1 MRYDVAVIGGGPS
14 GAVAATELAAAG
26 VSTILFERNL
36 DNVKPCGGAIPL
48 GLIEEFSIPSEL
60 VEKKLSHMRARSPK
74 GRIIEMHMP
83 NGYVGMVRR
92 EKFDQYLRAEAERAG
107 AEVVE
112 GLVSTIKP
120 SGSGFVINTLN
131 NRVPPVEVLRIIG
144 ADGANSKTADQLNFP
159 PNELKVIAMQ
169 QRFKYTPAIEEFS
182 DIVEIWFDG
191 EVSPDFYGWIFP
203 KADHLAIGTGTE
215 DNRHN
220 IKTLQKRFIE
230 KIGITDKP
238 YLDEAAKIP
247 MKPRKS
253 FTAEKAILIGDAAGL
268 VTPANGEGIFFA
280 MRSGKLGAR
289 AMIEHLKTN
298 APLKNYERE
307 FRKLYAP
314 IFFGLEVLQAAYY
327 RNDRLRESF
336 VAICADDDVQ
346 QITFD
351 SYLYKKMVPARKRPL
366 PSLILCSCRLAWQPM
381 LAWSKRKFPS
391 RLRIRQKPWRIR
403 GQER

>member
-1 MRYDVAVIGGGPS
+1 MRYDVAIVGGGPS
-14 GAVAATELAAAG
+14 GAVAAAVLAKAG
-26 VSTILFERNL
+26 IATVLIERNL
-36 DNVKPCGGAIPL
+36 ENVKPCGGAIPL
-48 GLIEEFSIPSEL
+48 GLIEEFQIPAEL
-60 VEKKLSHMRARSPK
+60 IEKKLSRMKARSPK
-74 GRIIEMHMP
+74 GRVIEMHMP

-92 EKFDQYLRAEAERAG
+92 EKFDRYLRSEAERAG
-107 AEVVE
+107 AVIVE
-112 GLVSTIKP
+112 GLVKSISH
-120 SGSGFVINTLN
+120 SGDGFVINTLN
-131 NRVPPVEVLRIIG
+131 DKVPAIRTRKIIG
-144 ADGANSKTADQLNFP
+144 ADGANSKTADELHFP

-169 QRFKYTPAIEEFS
+169 QRFKYTPSIQKFS

-215 DNRHN
+215 DKRHN
-220 IKTLQKRFIE
+220 LKALQKRFIE
-230 KIGITDKP
+230 KIGITDTP

-253 FTAEKAILIGDAAGL
+253 FTQEKAILVGDAAGL

-280 MRSGKLGAR
+280 MRSGKLGAQ
-289 AMIEHLKTN
+289 AMIEHLKN
-298 APLKNYERE
+298 KAPLSSYEKE

-351 SYLYKKMVPARKRPL
+351 SYLYKKMVPAPWSTQMKIF
-366 PSLILCSCRLAWQPM
+366 SKNIYHLIKGC
-381 LAWSKRKFPS
+381 
-391 RLRIRQKPWRIR
+391 
-403 GQER
+403 

>member
-1 MRYDVAVIGGGPS
+1 MRYDVAIIGGGPS
-14 GAVAATELAAAG
+14 GAVAAAELAREG
-26 VSTILFERNL
+26 ISTVLLERNL

-48 GLIEEFSIPSEL
+48 GLIEEFNIPPEL
-60 VEKKLSHMRARSPK
+60 VEKKLSRMRARSPK
-74 GRIIEMHMP
+74 GRVIEMHMP

-92 EKFDQYLRAEAERAG
+92 EKFDAYLRAEAEKAG
-107 AEVVE
+107 AVIAE
-112 GLVSTIKP
+112 GLVQTIKS
-120 SGSGFVINTLN
+120 SGTGFVISTLN
-131 NRVPPVEVLRIIG
+131 NKVPPIEAGRIIG
-144 ADGANSKTADQLNFP
+144 ADGANSKTANELHFP
-159 PNELKVIAMQ
+159 ANELKVIAMQ
-169 QRFKYTPAIEEFS
+169 QRFKYTPAIQKFS

-220 IKTLQKRFIE
+220 IKALQKRFIE
-230 KIGITDKP
+230 KIGITETS

-253 FTAEKAILIGDAAGL
+253 FTAEKSILIGDAAGL

-289 AMIEHLKTN
+289 AMIEHLKKN
-298 APLKNYERE
+298 APLKNYENE

-314 IFFGLEVLQAAYY
+314 IFFGLEVLQAVYY

-336 VAICADDDVQ
+336 VAICADNDVQ

-351 SYLYKKMVPARKRPL
+351 SYLYKKMVPAP
-366 PSLILCSCRLAWQPM
+366 
-381 LAWSKRKFPS
+381 WSTQMKIFSKN
-391 RLRIRQKPWRIR
+391 IYHMIK
-403 GQER
+403 GC

>member
-14 GAVAATELAAAG
+14 GAVAAAVLAKAG
-26 VSTILFERNL
+26 IATVLIERNL

-48 GLIEEFSIPSEL
+48 GLIEEFQIPAEL
-60 VEKKLSHMRARSPK
+60 IEKKLSRMKARSPK
-74 GRIIEMHMP
+74 GRVIDMHMP

-92 EKFDQYLRAEAERAG
+92 EKFDRYLRSEAEQAG
-107 AEVVE
+107 AVIVE
-112 GLVSTIKP
+112 GLVKSISH
-120 SGSGFVINTLN
+120 SGDGFVINTLN
-131 NRVPPVEVLRIIG
+131 DKVPAIRTRKIIG
-144 ADGANSKTADQLNFP
+144 ADGANSKTADELHFP
-159 PNELKVIAMQ
+159 SNELKVIAMQ
-169 QRFKYTPAIEEFS
+169 QRFKYTPSIQKFS

-215 DNRHN
+215 DKRHN
-220 IKTLQKRFIE
+220 LKALQKRFIE
-230 KIGITDKP
+230 KIGITDTP

-253 FTAEKAILIGDAAGL
+253 FTQEKAILVGDAAGL

-280 MRSGKLGAR
+280 MRSGKLGAQ
-289 AMIEHLKTN
+289 AMIEHLKN
-298 APLKNYERE
+298 KAPLSSYEKE

-351 SYLYKKMVPARKRPL
+351 SYLYKKMVPAPWSTQMKIF
-366 PSLILCSCRLAWQPM
+366 SKNIYHLIKGC
-381 LAWSKRKFPS
+381 
-391 RLRIRQKPWRIR
+391 
-403 GQER
+403 

>member
-14 GAVAATELAAAG
+14 GAVAAAELAAAG

-36 DNVKPCGGAIPL
+36 NNVKPCGGAIPL

-120 SGSGFVINTLN
+120 SNSGFMINTLN
-131 NRVPPVEVLRIIG
+131 NRVPPVEALRIIG
-144 ADGANSKTADQLNFP
+144 ADGANSKTADQLKFP

-253 FTAEKAILIGDAAGL
+253 FTAEKSILIGDAAGL

-289 AMIEHLKTN
+289 LKTMKRSS
-298 APLKNYERE
+298 ASCMLRYFSVLK
-307 FRKLYAP
+307 F
-314 IFFGLEVLQAAYY
+314 
-327 RNDRLRESF
+327 
-336 VAICADDDVQ
+336 
-346 QITFD
+346 
-351 SYLYKKMVPARKRPL
+351 
-366 PSLILCSCRLAWQPM
+366 CRLPIIAM
-381 LAWSKRKFPS
+381 TD
-391 RLRIRQKPWRIR
+391 
-403 GQER
+403 

>member
-14 GAVAATELAAAG
+14 GAVAAAELSRAG
-26 VSTILFERNL
+26 ISTVLIERNL

-48 GLIEEFSIPSEL
+48 GLIEEFNIPSEL
-60 VEKKLSHMRARSPK
+60 IEKKLSRMRARSPK
-74 GRIIEMHMP
+74 GRIIEMNMP

-92 EKFDQYLRAEAERAG
+92 ERFDRYLRTEAEKAG
-107 AEVVE
+107 TVIVE
-112 GLVSTIKP
+112 ALVNSIAP
-120 SGSGFVINTLN
+120 SGDGFLITTLN
-131 NRVPPVEVLRIIG
+131 NKVPPISARRIIG
-144 ADGANSKTADQLNFP
+144 ADGANSKTAAALHFP

-169 QRFKYTPAIEEFS
+169 QRFKYTPSVEKFS
-182 DIVEIWFDG
+182 NIVEIWFDG

-215 DNRHN
+215 DNQHN
-220 IKTLQKRFIE
+220 IKALQRRFIE

-253 FTAEKAILIGDAAGL
+253 FTQEKSILVGDAAGL

-280 MRSGKLGAR
+280 MRSGKLGAK
-289 AMIEHLKTN
+289 AMIEHLKQN
-298 APLKNYERE
+298 KPLSNYEQE

-314 IFFGLEVLQAAYY
+314 IFFGLEVLQALYY
-327 RNDRLRESF
+327 RTDRLRESF

-351 SYLYKKMVPARKRPL
+351 SYLYKKMVPAPWSAQMKIF
-366 PSLILCSCRLAWQPM
+366 SKNIYHLIKGS
-381 LAWSKRKFPS
+381 
-391 RLRIRQKPWRIR
+391 
-403 GQER
+403 

>member
-14 GAVAATELAAAG
+14 GAIAAAVLAKAG
-26 VSTILFERNL
+26 ISTVLIERNL
-36 DNVKPCGGAIPL
+36 ENVKPCGGAIPL
-48 GLIEEFSIPSEL
+48 GLIEEFDIPAEL
-60 VEKKLSHMRARSPK
+60 VEKKLSRMKARSPK
-74 GRIIEMHMP
+74 GRIIDMNMP

-92 EKFDQYLRAEAERAG
+92 EKFDRYLRSEAERAG
-107 AEVVE
+107 AVIVE
-112 GLVSTIKP
+112 GLVKSISN
-120 SGSGFVINTLN
+120 SGEGFVINTLN
-131 NRVPPVEVLRIIG
+131 NKVAPLRARNIIG
-144 ADGANSKTADQLNFP
+144 ADGANSKTADELHFP

-169 QRFKYTPAIEEFS
+169 QRFRYTPAIEKFS

-215 DNRHN
+215 DKRHN
-220 IKTLQKRFIE
+220 LKALQKRFVE
-230 KIGITDKP
+230 KIGITDAP

-253 FTAEKAILIGDAAGL
+253 FTQEKAILVGDAAGL

-280 MRSGKLGAR
+280 MRSGKLGAQ
-289 AMIEHLKTN
+289 AMIEHLKHKT
-298 APLKNYERE
+298 PLKNYEKE

-351 SYLYKKMVPARKRPL
+351 SYLYKKMVPAPWSIQMKIF
-366 PSLILCSCRLAWQPM
+366 SKNIYHLIKGC
-381 LAWSKRKFPS
+381 
-391 RLRIRQKPWRIR
+391 
-403 GQER
+403 

>member
-14 GAVAATELAAAG
+14 GAVAAAELARAG
-26 VSTILFERNL
+26 LSTVLIERNL

-48 GLIEEFSIPSEL
+48 GLIEEFRIPAEL
-60 VEKKLSHMRARSPK
+60 VEKKLSRMKARSPK
-74 GRIIEMHMP
+74 GRVIEMNMP

-92 EKFDQYLRAEAERAG
+92 EKFDRYLRSEAEKAG
-107 AEVVE
+107 AVIVE
-112 GLVSTIKP
+112 GLVTTITPSGDGFTIK
-120 SGSGFVINTLN
+120 TLN
-131 NRVPPVEVLRIIG
+131 DKVAPIIARRIIG
-144 ADGANSKTADQLNFP
+144 ADGANSKTADELHFP

-169 QRFKYTPAIEEFS
+169 QRFRYTPAIEKFS

-220 IKTLQKRFIE
+220 IKALQKRFVE
-230 KIGITDKP
+230 KIGIIEKP

-253 FTAEKAILIGDAAGL
+253 FTQEKAILIGDAAGL

-280 MRSGKLGAR
+280 MRSGKLGAL
-289 AMIEHLKTN
+289 AMIEHLKKGSS
-298 APLKNYERE
+298 LSSYEKE

-314 IFFGLEVLQAAYY
+314 IFFGLEVLQAVYY
-327 RNDRLRESF
+327 RTDRLRESF

-351 SYLYKKMVPARKRPL
+351 SYLYKKMVPAP
-366 PSLILCSCRLAWQPM
+366 
-381 LAWSKRKFPS
+381 WSTQMKIFSKNIYHLVKGS
-391 RLRIRQKPWRIR
+391 
-403 GQER
+403 

>member
-14 GAVAATELAAAG
+14 GAVAAAELAKAG
-26 VSTILFERNL
+26 LATVLIERNL
-36 DNVKPCGGAIPL
+36 ENVKPCGGAIPL
-48 GLIEEFSIPSEL
+48 GLIEEFNIPSEL
-60 VEKKLSHMRARSPK
+60 VEKKLNRMKARSPK
-74 GRIIEMHMP
+74 GRVIEMNMP

-92 EKFDQYLRAEAERAG
+92 EIFDRYLRSEAERAG
-107 AEVVE
+107 ATIVE
-112 GLVSTIKP
+112 ALVKTIRP
-120 SGSGFVINTLN
+120 SGDGFVITTLN
-131 NRVPPVEVLRIIG
+131 DKVAPITASRIIG
-144 ADGANSKTADQLNFP
+144 ADGANSKTADELHFP

-169 QRFKYTPAIEEFS
+169 QRFHYTPSIEKFS
-182 DIVEIWFDG
+182 NIVEIWFDG

-220 IKTLQKRFIE
+220 IRELQRRFVE

-253 FTAEKAILIGDAAGL
+253 FTQSKAILVGDAAGL

-280 MRSGKLGAR
+280 MRSGKLGGR
-289 AMIEHLKTN
+289 AMAEHLQKG
-298 APLKNYERE
+298 APLENYEKE

-314 IFFGLEVLQAAYY
+314 IFFGLEVLQAIYY
-327 RNDRLRESF
+327 RTDRLRESF

-351 SYLYKKMVPARKRPL
+351 SYLYKKMVPAP
-366 PSLILCSCRLAWQPM
+366 
-381 LAWSKRKFPS
+381 WSTQMKIFSKNIYHMIKGS
-391 RLRIRQKPWRIR
+391 
-403 GQER
+403 

>member
-351 SYLYKKMVPARKRPL
+351 SYLYKKMVPAPWSTQMKIF
-366 PSLILCSCRLAWQPM
+366 SKNIYHLIKGC
-381 LAWSKRKFPS
+381 
-391 RLRIRQKPWRIR
+391 
-403 GQER
+403 

>member
-14 GAVAATELAAAG
+14 GAVAAAELARAG

-48 GLIEEFSIPSEL
+48 GLIEEFNIPAEL
-60 VEKKLSHMRARSPK
+60 VEKKLSRMRARSPK
-74 GRIIEMHMP
+74 GRVIEMRMP
-83 NGYVGMVRR
+83 NGYVGMVRH
-92 EKFDQYLRAEAERAG
+92 EKFDSWLRSEAEKAG
-107 AEVVE
+107 TVVVE
-112 GLVSTIKP
+112 GLVNSIKP
-120 SGSGFVINTLN
+120 SGNGFAISTLN
-131 NRVPPVEVLRIIG
+131 DKVPPVEVLRVIG
-144 ADGANSKTADQLNFP
+144 ADGANSKTADELHFP
-159 PNELKVIAMQ
+159 ANELKVIAMQ
-169 QRFKYTPAIEEFS
+169 QRFKYTPSIQKFS

-215 DNRHN
+215 DNKYN
-220 IKTLQKRFIE
+220 IKALQKRFIE

-253 FTAEKAILIGDAAGL
+253 FTAEKSILIGDAAGL

-289 AMIEHLKTN
+289 AMIEHLKRNT
-298 APLKNYERE
+298 PLKNYEDE

-314 IFFGLEVLQAAYY
+314 IFFGLEVLQAVYY

-346 QITFD
+346 RITFD
-351 SYLYKKMVPARKRPL
+351 SYLYKKMIPA
-366 PSLILCSCRLAWQPM
+366 
-381 LAWSKRKFPS
+381 AWSTQMKIFSKNIYHLITGS
-391 RLRIRQKPWRIR
+391 
-403 GQER
+403 

>member
-14 GAVAATELAAAG
+14 GAVAAAELARAG
-26 VSTILFERNL
+26 ISTVLFERNL
-36 DNVKPCGGAIPL
+36 ENVKPCGGAIPL
-48 GLIEEFSIPSEL
+48 GLIEEFAIPPEL

-74 GRIIEMHMP
+74 GRIIEMNMP

-92 EKFDQYLRAEAERAG
+92 ERFDRHLRAEAARAG
-107 AEVVE
+107 ATVVE
-112 GLVSTIKP
+112 ALMKSIRP
-120 SGSGFVINTLN
+120 SGDGFLISTLN
-131 NRVPPVEVLRIIG
+131 DKAAPVEARYIIG
-144 ADGANSKTADQLNFP
+144 ADGANSKTADELGFP

-169 QRFKYTPAIEEFS
+169 QRFRYTPAIEQFS

-220 IKTLQKRFIE
+220 IKALQKRFVE
-230 KIGITDKP
+230 KIGIADQP

-253 FTAEKAILIGDAAGL
+253 FSGEKAILVGDAAGL

-280 MRSGKLGAR
+280 MRSGKLGAE
-289 AMIEHLKTN
+289 AMIGHIKQG
-298 APLKNYERE
+298 APLSNYETG
-307 FRKLYAP
+307 FRRLYAP
-314 IFFGLEVLQAAYY
+314 IFFGLEVLQAVYY

-351 SYLYKKMVPARKRPL
+351 SYLYKKMVPAPWSTQMKIF
-366 PSLILCSCRLAWQPM
+366 SKNVYHLIKGS
-381 LAWSKRKFPS
+381 
-391 RLRIRQKPWRIR
+391 
-403 GQER
+403 

>member
-14 GAVAATELAAAG
+14 GAVAAAELAKAG
-26 VSTILFERNL
+26 VSTVLLERNL
-36 DNVKPCGGAIPL
+36 NNVKPCGGAIPL
-48 GLIEEFSIPSEL
+48 GLIEEFSIPAEL
-60 VEKKLSHMRARSPK
+60 VEKKLSRMRARSPK
-74 GRIIEMHMP
+74 GRIIEMRMP

-92 EKFDQYLRAEAERAG
+92 EKFDSYLRSEAAKSG
-107 AEVVE
+107 AVILEA
-112 GLVSTIKP
+112 LVTSIKP
-120 SGSGFVINTLN
+120 SGNGFVINTLN
-131 NRVPPVEVLRIIG
+131 NKVAPLEVLRIIG
-144 ADGANSKTADQLNFP
+144 ADGANSKTADELHFP

-169 QRFKYTPAIEEFS
+169 QRFKYTPAIQKFS

-220 IKTLQKRFIE
+220 IKALQKRFVE

-280 MRSGKLGAR
+280 MRSGKIGAL
-289 AMIEHLKTN
+289 AMIEHLKKN
-298 APLKNYERE
+298 APLKSYEDE

-314 IFFGLEVLQAAYY
+314 IFFGLEVLQAVYY

-336 VAICADDDVQ
+336 VAICADNDVQ

-351 SYLYKKMVPARKRPL
+351 SYLYKKMVPAPWSTQMKIF
-366 PSLILCSCRLAWQPM
+366 SKNIYHLIKGS
-381 LAWSKRKFPS
+381 
-391 RLRIRQKPWRIR
+391 
-403 GQER
+403 

>member
-1 MRYDVAVIGGGPS
+1 VRYDVAVIGGGPS
-14 GAVAATELAAAG
+14 GAVAARELAKAG
-26 VSTILFERNL
+26 VSTILVERNL

-48 GLIEEFSIPSEL
+48 GLIEEFNIPAEL
-60 VEKKLSHMRARSPK
+60 IEKKLSRMRARSPK
-74 GRIIEMHMP
+74 GRIIEMRMP

-92 EKFDQYLRAEAERAG
+92 EKFDSYLRSEAEKAG
-107 AEVVE
+107 AVIVE
-112 GLVSTIKP
+112 ALVSSIKP

-131 NRVPPVEVLRIIG
+131 NKVAPFEAHRIIG
-144 ADGANSKTADQLNFP
+144 ADGANSKTADELHFP

-169 QRFKYTPAIEEFS
+169 QRFKYTPAIQKFS

-220 IKTLQKRFIE
+220 IKALQKRFIE

-253 FTAEKAILIGDAAGL
+253 FTAEKSILIGDAAGL

-280 MRSGKLGAR
+280 MRSGKLGAL
-289 AMIEHLKTN
+289 AMIEHLKKN
-298 APLKNYERE
+298 APLKSYEDE

-314 IFFGLEVLQAAYY
+314 IFFGLEVLQAVYY

-336 VAICADDDVQ
+336 VAICADNDVQ

-351 SYLYKKMVPARKRPL
+351 SYLYKKMVPAPWSTQMKIF
-366 PSLILCSCRLAWQPM
+366 SKNIYHLIKGS
-381 LAWSKRKFPS
+381 
-391 RLRIRQKPWRIR
+391 
-403 GQER
+403 